1 MYQEEIL
8 KAIKEQTSAIKRQ
21 ISVME
26 QLNHNIEKLFSQGY
40 LVDIPKEDKTTRALE
55 FAQYKHNM
63 ANAATDADM
72 KRIQTAY
79 NNMRKKEYE
88 R

>member
-26 QLNHNIEKLFSQGY
+26 QLNHNFDKFFSQGY
-40 LVDIPKEDKTTRALE
+40 LVDIPKEEKTTRALDL
-55 FAQYKHNM
+55 AQCKHNM

-72 KRIQTAY
+72 KRIQTAF
-79 NNMRKKEYE
+79 NNIRKKEYGL
-88 R
+88 